1 MFPEDSSKWHSWIVA
16 CSLGFNL
23 IRSLSFLPN
32 NSSVSYPKSSQVIS
46 FAVRIWNTH
55 ISNNKKKQGLFFE
68 LKKCTW
74 QFLVHH
80 DHTFWRVEGFHYY
93 LRSLWIDR
101 TNSFIGVSY
110 GRREHRPCMPPAD
123 VAVEWPVL
131 SVRMK
136 LRGPWSLC
144 LTRAE
149 ANIMELTACHKQQTH
164 FSKCYYK
171 VINTCVYESCYLI

>member
-1 MFPEDSSKWHSWIVA
+1 MFPEDSSKWHSCIVA

-46 FAVRIWNTH
+46 FAVRIWKKH
-55 ISNNKKKQGLFFE
+55 ISNNQNQVLGFFY

-80 DHTFWRVEGFHYY
+80 DHKFWRLDGSLHY
-93 LRSLWIDR
+93 LRSLWIDC
-101 TNSFIGVSY
+101 TDSFIGVSY
-110 GRREHRPCMPPAD
+110 GGGKHCPCMPSAD

-131 SVRMK
+131 SVRME
-136 LRGPWSLC
+136 LRGPRSLC

-149 ANIMELTACHKQQTH
+149 ANIMELTA
-164 FSKCYYK
+164 
-171 VINTCVYESCYLI
+171 